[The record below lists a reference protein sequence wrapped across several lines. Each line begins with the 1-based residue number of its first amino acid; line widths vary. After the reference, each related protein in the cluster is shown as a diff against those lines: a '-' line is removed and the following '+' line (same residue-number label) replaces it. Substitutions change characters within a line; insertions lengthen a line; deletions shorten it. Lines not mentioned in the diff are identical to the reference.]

1 MTDCKNEGNG
11 RLSVDIFLIVIVEG
25 AAAGK
30 VRASNR
36 PLIALRG
43 DDFSPSTNET
53 KRDRLE

>member
-43 DDFSPSTNET
+43 DDFSPSTNEN
-53 KRDRLE
+53 